1 MANYREFQDTDAQ
14 KAATLTQRIYDTLHQ
29 EIVTGQLAPGER
41 LVRRAIARRLG
52 VSPMPVTEALYRLEL
67 DGLVESRPLCGCRV
81 RLVTLE
87 ELRCDRLVREAL
99 ECQAARLCTL
109 GADAKQF
116 GALAASAAQLDRVM
130 YEGTSNSSF
139 GMQLHLDFHLEL
151 ARAAVPHESFVDEI
165 RRIWHRW
172 LSSLNWLNATKFKR
186 NPRDWHSGLV
196 EVLQR
201 GDPIASEQKM
211 REHIHFGSEHDE
223 AVIEAFQQLRATAKA
238 ADGES

>member
-1 MANYREFQDTDAQ
+1 M
-14 KAATLTQRIYDTLHQ
+14 
-29 EIVTGQLAPGER
+29 
-41 LVRRAIARRLG
+41 
-52 VSPMPVTEALYRLEL
+52 
-67 DGLVESRPLCGCRV
+67 
-81 RLVTLE
+81 
-87 ELRCDRLVREAL
+87 REAL

-196 EVLQR
+196 EVLQQ

-223 AVIEAFQQLRATAKA
+223 AVIEAFQQLRTKAKA